1 MGGEMKT
8 PCVFWVEVIMPV
20 LRAKV
25 AQKLYEEG
33 LTQAKIAEYLGITQ
47 AMVSKY
53 LAGKYKK
60 LEKDLENKLDEIA
73 GEIANLIL
81 YGADRGE
88 IIKFTSRKFFELF
101 HSGFLCRYYA
111 EYAGVEESVCREIFI
126 ATPSRSDVLERL
138 NLALSELLQDEKF
151 LQLIPEIR
159 SNIAYALPEPKDFSD
174 VAAVP
179 GRITVV
185 KGKAFALPPE
195 FGVSRHTAKIL
206 LELSKVVPEIR
217 SVINIKF
224 NEKIEDALR
233 KAGFKVE
240 SIEEKKRDEDKT
252 VELIVQLFK
261 EKGALD
267 AVIDKGAFGIEPCV
281 YIFGRD
287 PIEVV
292 EKVKKLESH
301 L

>member
-1 MGGEMKT
+1 MGEKMKT

-53 LAGKYKK
+53 LAGRYKK
-60 LEKDLENKLDEIA
+60 LEKELENKLDGIA
-73 GEIANLIL
+73 EEIANLIL

-101 HSGFLCRYYA
+101 RSGFLCKYYA
-111 EYAGVEESVCREIFI
+111 EYAGVEESICREIFI

-224 NEKIEDALR
+224 DEKMEDALR

-261 EKGALD
+261 EKGVLD

-281 YIFGRD
+281 YIFGKD

-292 EKVKKLESH
+292 EKVKKLES
-301 L
+301 LL

>member
-1 MGGEMKT
+1 MKT
-8 PCVFWVEVIMPV
+8 PCVFWVEEVMPT

-25 AQKLYEEG
+25 AQRLYKEG
-33 LTQAKIAEYLGITQ
+33 FTQAKIADYLGITQ

-60 LEKDLENKLDEIA
+60 LERGLDEKIE
-73 GEIANLIL
+73 EIAEEIAKLII
-81 YGADRGE
+81 YGAKKEE
-88 IIKFTSRKFFELF
+88 IIKFTARKFFELF
-101 HSGFLCRYYA
+101 QSGFLCRYYA
-111 EYAGVEESVCREIFI
+111 EYAGVEESICKEIFMAI
-126 ATPSRSDVLERL
+126 PSRSEVLERL
-138 NLALSELLQDEKF
+138 NLALSELLQDDKF

-195 FGVSRHTAKIL
+195 FGVSKHIAKIL
-206 LELSKVVPEIR
+206 LELSKVAPEIR

-224 NEKIEDALR
+224 DEKIEDALR

-240 SIEEKKRDEDKT
+240 SIEEKNRDEDKT

-261 EKGALD
+261 EKGVLD

-292 EKVKKLESH
+292 EKVKKLESF